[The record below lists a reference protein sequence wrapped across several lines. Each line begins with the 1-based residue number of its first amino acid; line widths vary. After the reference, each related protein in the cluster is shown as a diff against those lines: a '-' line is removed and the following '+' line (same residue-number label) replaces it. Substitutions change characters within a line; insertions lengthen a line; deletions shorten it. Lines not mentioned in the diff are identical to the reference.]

1 MLVQEC
7 ITFYKCRILDFLLA
21 HKFGPGES
29 PRQAPSMRF
38 MLPLW
43 LATCSTSDTF
53 TLPVTTK
60 QDLRPYVSN
69 LPTSIPVPRG
79 SGDGFG
85 IPNPRDSGSVI
96 GADRTVWALLCVAE
110 RRATRPNGEW
120 GFSTRRQCWATS
132 GQRRCHP
139 QEALYL
145 PTFSHL
151 FAHLLHLYFGVSPL
165 H

>member
-1 MLVQEC
+1 MVVWQSRMLVQEC

-69 LPTSIPVPRG
+69 FPTSIPVPRG

-85 IPNPRDSGSVI
+85 IPNPRGSGSVI
-96 GADRTVWALLCVAE
+96 GADRRRSGPSCVLPKGVPQGQTE
-110 RRATRPNGEW
+110 
-120 GFSTRRQCWATS
+120 S
-132 GQRRCHP
+132 GGIVLAANAGPRVPSGGVTHKRRCTYRP
-139 QEALYL
+139 
-145 PTFSHL
+145 
-151 FAHLLHLYFGVSPL
+151 
-165 H
+165 